1 MLTKWLGLHSSLL
14 VWRQVWTHPLKPCF
28 VPAALAVNILLVN
41 YKLRTCSSAV
51 SKLTTLEKLSW
62 RPNTMF
68 NSFPLNQLTEYVFW
82 ATAKFSPPKL
92 TIQHEKL
99 LQNI

>member
-14 VWRQVWTHPLKPCF
+14 VWLQVWTHPLKPCF

-51 SKLTTLEKLSW
+51 SNLTTLEKLSW
-62 RPNTMF
+62 RPNTVF
-68 NSFPLNQLTEYVFW
+68 KLFSFEPTHGVGILSNSQIL
-82 ATAKFSPPKL
+82 SS
-92 TIQHEKL
+92 
-99 LQNI
+99 

>member
-14 VWRQVWTHPLKPCF
+14 VWLQVWTHPLKPCF

-41 YKLRTCSSAV
+41 YKLRICSSVV

-68 NSFPLNQLTEYVFW
+68 NSFPLNQLTE
-82 ATAKFSPPKL
+82 
-92 TIQHEKL
+92 
-99 LQNI
+99 